1 MILVVAVCVNNCP
14 AVRNISLKYRLR
26 YLMLDRW
33 KIVAGILRLNSSIL
47 WFIFFIFGCRYV
59 AWFPAKLRLCF
70 FKCWCCVLC
79 QSPRRQLQLVSS
91 GNFSSSYLADGD
103 VVGFIR
109 NKASFHPS
117 CAVPVRYYSH
127 LWTYFLLPARCEL
140 VVSADCPQMNCYAN
154 PGFFSVSSAPF
165 VIPSVSKKCFTRL
178 QSIAE
183 MVRAKAASS
192 LWLFQQRG
200 AGFSD
205 TQLFLCTVRG
215 SNRCWCFFLKINLS
229 FKHL

>member
-127 LWTYFLLPARCEL
+127 LWTYFLLPTRCEL

-165 VIPSVSKKCFTRL
+165 WYPLSPRDVLQGFRALLKWWGQRLLLPYGCFSREELDFQIPS
-178 QSIAE
+178 
-183 MVRAKAASS
+183 SS
-192 LWLFQQRG
+192 FALWEG
-200 AGFSD
+200 ATGAD
-205 TQLFLCTVRG
+205 V
-215 SNRCWCFFLKINLS
+215 FFKN
-229 FKHL
+229 